1 MEKQEFINETMKEKK
16 RILVHDKG
24 KIYFTKATERKI
36 FFALT
41 IATFVWVI
49 LSKFGLF

>member
-1 MEKQEFINETMKEKK
+1 MEKQAYMNETMKDEKK
-16 RILVHDKG
+16 TLLHKKG
-24 KIYFTKATERKI
+24 KTYFTKTTERKI

-41 IATFVWVI
+41 IAMFAWII